1 MRGTIM
7 KKTTLV
13 LVALLLA
20 VPVLAATRTVDETR
34 PADPDGV
41 VSIQALAGSISVMGW
56 DRAEVN
62 VTGTFDDEAIEL
74 KIKESGQRT
83 TISAEPI
90 EDARKS
96 LDGTVDLEIRIPRG
110 GRLETETISAGV
122 TVEAIDGSV
131 TIESVSG
138 EVRIDGDVPEADVS
152 TVSGQITIT
161 SSAELQGGEFQ
172 SVAGNIK
179 LKGMLSSDGSFS
191 FETVSGDIELHLP
204 AGTSAEFEVETF
216 NGDIASDFGQEPEK
230 TSKYLP
236 SMSMEFS
243 LGGGG
248 ASVSVNSINGSVRLV
263 QD

>member
-1 MRGTIM
+1 MT
-7 KKTTLV
+7 
-13 LVALLLA
+13 LLLA
-20 VPVLAATRTVDETR
+20 VPVLAATRTVDETL
-34 PADPDGV
+34 PAAPDGV

-62 VTGTFDDEAIEL
+62 VTGTLDDEAIEL

-90 EDARKS
+90 EDADDHLS
-96 LDGTVDLEIRIPRG
+96 GTVDLEIRVPRG
-110 GRLETETISAGV
+110 GRLETETISADV
-122 TVEAIDGSV
+122 TVEAIDGTV
-131 TIESVSG
+131 TIESISG
-138 EVRIDGDVPEADVS
+138 AVKVAGNVPEAEVS
-152 TVSGQITIT
+152 TVSGQIIIT

-179 LKGMLSSDGSFS
+179 LKGMLSADGSFS
-191 FETVSGDIELHLP
+191 FETVSGNIELHLP
-204 AGTSAEFEVETF
+204 GGTSAEFEVETF
-216 NGDIASDFGQEPEK
+216 NGDIENDFGQKAEK

-236 SMSMEFS
+236 SKRLEFS